1 MKNIVFWKKS
11 YVKNILIKWL
21 MVINTLLIRI
31 SGGRLGSRIYGQDVL
46 ILHTTG
52 RKSGL
57 QRAIPIAYFR
67 DGQNFFIVA
76 SNWARDKHAD
86 WYFNLKSNPQASLEV
101 FEKKIPVI
109 AHEAVGDEF
118 ANLWKIASK
127 LHPQYLAYQKNTSR
141 RIPIMVFKPVD

>member
-11 YVKNILIKWL
+11 SLKNLLIKWL
-21 MVINTLLIRI
+21 MVFNSLLIRM
-31 SGGRLGSRIYGQDVL
+31 SGGRLGNRIAGQDVL

-57 QRAIPIAYFR
+57 PRAIPIAYFR
-67 DGQNFFIVA
+67 DGRDFFIVA

-86 WYFNLKSNPQASLEV
+86 WYYNLKSNPQASLEV
-101 FEKKIPVI
+101 LGKNIPVV

-118 ANLWKIASK
+118 ANLWGIASK
-127 LHPQYLAYQKNTSR
+127 LHPQYLAYQENTTR
-141 RIPIMVFKPVD
+141 RIPIMVFKPVE